1 MRFAANL
8 GFLYQGLALPDQIRA
23 AAADGFDAVEC
34 HWPFTTP
41 VADVRAALHD
51 TGLPMLAL
59 NTAPGALSAGE
70 FGLSALPGR
79 EAEARAA
86 IAQAIDYAVAVS
98 ARAVHVMAGRTTAP
112 GAEATY
118 CDNLAVACDLAAQ
131 HGLMVLIE
139 PISHTAQPDYH
150 LSTVEQ
156 AACTIAAV
164 GRNNLK
170 ILFDVYHIQTQQGD
184 LTRRAGTHLP
194 LIGHVQIA
202 SVPER
207 CEPDGGDVNIPAFLG
222 ALAKMGWQG
231 DVGAEYRP
239 RLGDTTA
246 GLGWL
251 TALRATIHAKDCTNG

>member
-23 AAADGFDAVEC
+23 AAKDGFDAVEC
-34 HWPFTTP
+34 HWPYTTH
-41 VADVRAALHD
+41 VAEVRAALRD

-59 NTAPGALSAGE
+59 NTAPGVLTAGE
-70 FGLSALPGR
+70 FGLAALPGR
-79 EAEARAA
+79 TPEAHAA
-86 IAQAIDYAVAVS
+86 IVQAIDYAA
-98 ARAVHVMAGRTTAP
+98 AIGAHAVHVMAGRTTAP
-112 GAEATY
+112 EAGATY
-118 CDNLAVACDLAAQ
+118 RDNLAVACDLAAQ

-150 LSTVEQ
+150 LSTIEQ
-156 AACTIAAV
+156 AARTIAAV
-164 GRNNLK
+164 GHDNLK

-184 LTRRAGTHLP
+184 LIHRARTYLP

-207 CEPDGGDVNIPAFLG
+207 CEPDGGDVNIPAFLD
-222 ALAKMGWQG
+222 ALGKSGWHG
-231 DVGAEYRP
+231 DVGAEYHP

-251 TALRATIHAKDCTNG
+251 AAMRATIHEKGRTNG